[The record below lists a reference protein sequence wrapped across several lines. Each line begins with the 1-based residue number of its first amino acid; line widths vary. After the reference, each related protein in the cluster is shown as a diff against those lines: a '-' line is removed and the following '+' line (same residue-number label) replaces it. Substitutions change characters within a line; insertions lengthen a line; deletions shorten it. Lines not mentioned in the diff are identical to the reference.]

1 MIHEPLKYVEGF
13 MLCDVKTINLAHT
26 HSTRELPTVINA
38 GKREREEPA
47 TDQKAAFSRGSLSSA
62 HLGHLKINTPEHKQ

>member
-26 HSTRELPTVINA
+26 HSTRELATVINA

-47 TDQKAAFSRGSLSSA
+47 TDQKAVSSHSSLSST
-62 HLGHLKINTPEHKQ
+62 HLGYLKIKTTKHKQ